1 MDDGSRLLIG
11 SIIAIVFVLLK
22 AFVTACE
29 TAVIEVNDTRLKKF
43 AEKSNSAKRLTQLL
57 SKPNKMLISL
67 SIFKALTTVSLAIVT
82 TITFYSSL
90 IKSLDFIDVPQEA
103 LSIISIV
110 IIILADTII
119 LAIFGDN
126 IPKKIAQH
134 DSIELAI
141 KVSGFIKAVEIII
154 FPLTKIISLFTMV
167 FSKISGLSDDN
178 EKAVTE
184 EEILLMVDAV
194 NETGAI
200 EESQKEMINNVFEF
214 DDLVVSDVMT
224 HRTNIVAV
232 EKSASVYELVNLSM
246 SEGFSRIPVYDNSI
260 DNIIGVIVIKDL
272 LVLVNSNEKTNA
284 TVSDFMREPM
294 YVPQTNHCG
303 ELLKEFTATKT
314 QIAVVVDEYGGTA
327 GLVSMEDLL
336 ESIVG
341 NIQDEYD
348 DEAEEQ
354 VKIDDNT
361 YEISGMADPEE
372 IFAELGITL
381 PEDHYYDTMGGFIV
395 DILGHIPNEGELP
408 TVTYQNVIFKVL
420 QIDDKRIEKLRAEIK
435 PIED

>member
-29 TAVIEVNDTRLKKF
+29 TAVIEVNDTRLKKY
-43 AEKSNSAKRLTQLL
+43 AEKSDKAKRLTELL
-57 SKPNKMLISL
+57 AKPNKMLISL

-90 IKSLDFIDVPQEA
+90 IKALDFIDLPYEA
-103 LSIISIV
+103 LAIISII
-110 IIILADTII
+110 IIILADTLI

-154 FPLTKIISLFTMV
+154 YPLTKIISLFTMI

-214 DDLVVSDVMT
+214 DDLTVSDVMT

-232 EKSASVYELVNLSM
+232 EKSASVYELVNISM
-246 SEGFSRIPVYDNSI
+246 SEGFSRIPVYDDSI
-260 DNIIGVIVIKDL
+260 DNIIGIIVIKDL
-272 LVLVNSNEKTNA
+272 LVLVNTTSKTNA

-303 ELLKEFTATKT
+303 ELLKEFTAKKT

-354 VKIDDNT
+354 IKIDENT

-372 IFAELGITL
+372 IFSELGITL
-381 PEDHYYDTMGGFIV
+381 PENHYYDTMGGFIV

-408 TVTYQNVIFKVL
+408 TVTYQNAIFKVL
-420 QIDDKRIEKLRAEIK
+420 KIEDKRIEKLRAEIK
-435 PIED
+435 SAEE